1 MSRDYT
7 KLHDPVHDFRGSD
20 KIAPGLVMSLV
31 LVLFSTPACPG
42 DDLPATPTEIQ
53 DSWSSILYCQR
64 IYQEPELE
72 GRVYQGDILS
82 CEKSDKLIR
91 WIISNRYSPQNRQVL
106 EQNAV
111 NKSAAIR
118 YNTRS
123 VQEAVMAC
131 RQQCREFSGIYDQK
145 VAAGEISLPGQ

>member
-1 MSRDYT
+1 
-7 KLHDPVHDFRGSD
+7 
-20 KIAPGLVMSLV
+20 MSLI

-42 DDLPATPTEIQ
+42 DNLPVTPAEIL

-64 IYQEPELE
+64 IYQEPEVK

-82 CEKSDKLIR
+82 CENSDKLIR
-91 WIISNRYSPQNRQVL
+91 WVISNRYSLQNRQVL

-123 VQEAVMAC
+123 VQEAIMAC
-131 RQQCREFSGIYDQK
+131 RQQCREFSGIYEQK
-145 VAAGEISLPGQ
+145 VAAGEISPPGQ